1 MAPSFIT
8 PPSLTRRVLYVSWAL
23 AALVSLFF
31 IENIWIDPR
40 VTARHHR
47 VPSLIPAPDS
57 TLWMIVFALGGLFCV
72 ALVVVLIFAVVNRGL
87 PVRIKIAAG
96 AILVATSLFWLQWSL
111 ATNGGNTHSFGKLFR
126 LERPHSVL
134 LKWQPSTSEVSG
146 YNIYRRTVRGVYE
159 GRLNSSLLRDP
170 SYTDSTVQSGFTYF
184 YVTRAVDAQGRE
196 SFNSNEISVF
206 VP

>member
-8 PPSLTRRVLYVSWAL
+8 PPSLTRRILYVSWAL

-57 TLWMIVFALGGLFCV
+57 DLWMIVFALGGLFCI
-72 ALVVVLIFAVVNRGL
+72 ALVVVLIIAVVNRGL
-87 PVRIKIAAG
+87 PRRTKIAAG
-96 AILVATSLFWLQWSL
+96 AVLAAASLFWLQWSL
-111 ATNGGNTHSFGKLFR
+111 ATNGGNTHSFGELFR

-134 LKWQPSTSEVSG
+134 LKWQPSTSKVSG

-196 SFNSNEISVF
+196 SFNSNEISVS